1 MSDEPAEKITVIYVR
16 PGKIPQI
23 MEMEESLPAMQQMVG
38 GMIEEYMPFYS
49 ETDERIQD
57 VALICNDEG
66 KVRRMMPNR
75 TIYGEDGE
83 HLDVICGD
91 FFLCYAPMESERF
104 LSMPEDLQQVFYEK
118 FYYPELFYETENGV
132 VGRKYEPLK
141 ESMHLQQER

>member
-1 MSDEPAEKITVIYVR
+1 MSDEPAEKITIIHVR

-23 MEMEESLPAMQQMVG
+23 VEMEDSLKAMQQMVG
-38 GMIEEYMPFYS
+38 GMIGEYMPFYS
-49 ETDERIQD
+49 ADDERIQD

-66 KVRRMMPNR
+66 KMRRMMPNR
-75 TIYGEDGE
+75 TVYGENGE
-83 HLDVICGD
+83 PLDVICGD

-104 LSMPEDLQQVFYEK
+104 LSMPEDLQKVFYEK
-118 FYYPELFYETENGV
+118 FYYPELFYESDKGL

>member
-1 MSDEPAEKITVIYVR
+1 MPDEPAERITVIYVR

-23 MEMEESLPAMQQMVG
+23 VEMEESLPAMQQMVG

-49 ETDERIQD
+49 AEDERIQD

-75 TIYGEDGE
+75 TIYGEDSE
-83 HLDVICGD
+83 RLDVICGD

-104 LSMPEDLQQVFYEK
+104 LSMPEDLQKVFYEK
-118 FYYPELFYETENGV
+118 FYYPELFYETESGI

>member
-1 MSDEPAEKITVIYVR
+1 MPDEPAERITVIYVR

-23 MEMEESLPAMQQMVG
+23 VEMEESLPAMQQMVG

-49 ETDERIQD
+49 AEDKRIQD

-75 TIYGEDGE
+75 TIYGEDSE
-83 HLDVICGD
+83 RLDVICGD

-104 LSMPEDLQQVFYEK
+104 LSMPEDLQKVFYEK
-118 FYYPELFYETENGV
+118 FYYPELFYETESGI

>member
-83 HLDVICGD
+83 RLDVICGD

>member
-16 PGKIPQI
+16 PGKIPRI

-49 ETDERIQD
+49 KTDERIQD

-75 TIYGEDGE
+75 TIYGENGE
-83 HLDVICGD
+83 PMDVICGD

-104 LSMPEDLQQVFYEK
+104 LSMPEDLQKVFYEK
-118 FYYPELFYETENGV
+118 FYYPELFYETDTGLL
-132 VGRKYEPLK
+132 GRKYEPLK

>member
-1 MSDEPAEKITVIYVR
+1 MN
-16 PGKIPQI
+16 QH
-23 MEMEESLPAMQQMVG
+23 
-38 GMIEEYMPFYS
+38 MPFYS
-49 ETDERIQD
+49 AEDERIQD
-57 VALICNDEG
+57 VALICNDES
-66 KVRRMMPNR
+66 KVRQMMPNR

-83 HLDVICGD
+83 RLDVICGD
-91 FFLCYAPMESERF
+91 FFLCYAPIESERF

>member
-1 MSDEPAEKITVIYVR
+1 MSDEPAEKITVISIR

-23 MEMEESLPAMQQMVG
+23 VEMEDSLSAMQQMVG

-49 ETDERIQD
+49 EADERIQD

-83 HLDVICGD
+83 RLDVICGD
-91 FFLCYAPMESERF
+91 FFLCYAPIESERF

-118 FYYPELFYETENGV
+118 FYYPELFYETESGIE
-132 VGRKYEPLK
+132 GRKYEPLK

>member
-23 MEMEESLPAMQQMVG
+23 VEMEDSLPAMQQMVG

-49 ETDERIQD
+49 AEDERIQD

-75 TIYGEDGE
+75 TIYGGNDER
-83 HLDVICGD
+83 LDVICGD

-118 FYYPELFYETENGV
+118 FYYPELFYETESGI

>member
-23 MEMEESLPAMQQMVG
+23 VEMEDSLPAMQQMVG

-49 ETDERIQD
+49 AEDERIQD

-75 TIYGEDGE
+75 TIYGENDE
-83 HLDVICGD
+83 RLDVICGD
-91 FFLCYAPMESERF
+91 FFLCYAPIESERF

-118 FYYPELFYETENGV
+118 FYYPELFYETESGI

>member
-23 MEMEESLPAMQQMVG
+23 VEMEESLPAMQQMVG

-49 ETDERIQD
+49 AEDERIQD

-75 TIYGEDGE
+75 TIYGEDSE
-83 HLDVICGD
+83 RLDVICGD

-104 LSMPEDLQQVFYEK
+104 LSMPEDLQKVFYEK
-118 FYYPELFYETENGV
+118 FYYPELFYETESGI

-141 ESMHLQQER
+141 ESMVSKL

>member
-49 ETDERIQD
+49 EIDERIQD

-83 HLDVICGD
+83 RLDVICGD

-118 FYYPELFYETENGV
+118 FYYPELFYETESGI

>member
-1 MSDEPAEKITVIYVR
+1 MPDEPAEKITVIYVR

-23 MEMEESLPAMQQMVG
+23 VEMEESLPAMQQMVG

-49 ETDERIQD
+49 AEDERIQD

-75 TIYGEDGE
+75 TIYGEDSE
-83 HLDVICGD
+83 RLDVICGD

-104 LSMPEDLQQVFYEK
+104 LSMPEDLQKVFYEK
-118 FYYPELFYETENGV
+118 FYYPELFYETESGI